1 MCIDKHDYARS
12 INGCVQHSQKQL
24 CCSGH
29 FYRAGGA
36 MGYLGSKAASG
47 AYQAII
53 ANMPA
58 HDLYIEAFLGTG
70 AIFNKKPQAMHSI
83 GLELDEITLSEFRPC
98 YPIELHN
105 QDALRFLT
113 TFEFENAANTFIYA
127 DPPYLAETRT
137 SSKRYRKELTTEQH
151 IELLTQFKRLSER
164 GVKIMLSG
172 YPSTLYDSLLTDWRT
187 YEFNV
192 MTRGGVRREKL
203 WMNYT
208 ADSLYWSTYAG
219 ANFTDRQRIKRKAE
233 RWAKNYQA
241 LDPKERLAVLAAML
255 EVE

>member
-1 MCIDKHDYARS
+1 
-12 INGCVQHSQKQL
+12 
-24 CCSGH
+24 
-29 FYRAGGA
+29 

-70 AIFNKKPQAMHSI
+70 AIFNKKPLAIRSI
-83 GLELDEITLSEFRPC
+83 GIELDELTLSEFRTN

-105 QDALRFLT
+105 QDTLDFLT
-113 TFEFENAANTFIYA
+113 AFDFESPANTFIYA
-127 DPPYLAETRT
+127 DPPYLPETRT
-137 SSKRYRKELTTEQH
+137 SNKRYRKELTIEQH
-151 IELLTQFKRLSER
+151 IELLNQFKCLSER

-172 YPSTLYDSLLTDWRT
+172 YPSELYDSLLTDWRT

-203 WMNYT
+203 WMNYE
-208 ADSLYWSTYAG
+208 ADSLHWSAYAG
-219 ANFTDRQRIKRKAE
+219 VNFTDRQRIKRKAQ

-241 LDPKERLAVLAAML
+241 LDPKERLAVLAAMM
-255 EVE
+255 EIE

>member
-1 MCIDKHDYARS
+1 
-12 INGCVQHSQKQL
+12 
-24 CCSGH
+24 
-29 FYRAGGA
+29 

-58 HDLYIEAFLGTG
+58 HELYIEAFLGTG
-70 AIFNKKPQAMHSI
+70 VIFNKKPQAIRSI
-83 GLELDEITLSEFRPC
+83 GIELDELTLSEFRPV

-105 QDALRFLT
+105 QDTLDFLT
-113 TFEFENAANTFIYA
+113 AFDFKSPTNTFIYA
-127 DPPYLAETRT
+127 DPPYLPDTRT
-137 SSKRYRKELTTEQH
+137 SSKRYRKELTIEQH
-151 IELLTQFKRLSER
+151 IELLVQFKYLSER

-172 YPSTLYDSLLTDWRT
+172 YPSELYDSQLTDWRT

-203 WMNYT
+203 WMNYE
-208 ADSLYWSTYAG
+208 ADCLHWSAYAG
-219 ANFTDRQRIKRKAE
+219 VNFTDRQRIKRKAK

-241 LDPKERLAVLAAML
+241 LEPKERLAVLAAMM
-255 EVE
+255 EVK

>member
-1 MCIDKHDYARS
+1 
-12 INGCVQHSQKQL
+12 
-24 CCSGH
+24 
-29 FYRAGGA
+29 

-58 HDLYIEAFLGTG
+58 HDVYIEAFLGTG
-70 AIFNKKPQAMHSI
+70 AIFNKKPQAIRSI
-83 GLELDEITLSEFRPC
+83 GIELDEITLSNFRSS

-105 QDALRFLT
+105 QDTLHFLK
-113 TFEFENAANTFIYA
+113 TFKFKDADSTFIYA
-127 DPPYLAETRT
+127 DPPYLPETRT
-137 SSKRYRKELTTEQH
+137 SNKRYKKELTTEQH
-151 IELLTQFKRLSER
+151 IELLTQLKRLSTQ

-172 YPSTLYDSLLTDWRT
+172 YPSKLYDSLLIDWRT

-208 ADSLYWSTYAG
+208 ADSVHWSTYAG
-219 ANFTDRQRIKRKAE
+219 SNFTDRQRIKRKAK
-233 RWAKNYQA
+233 RWAKKYQA
-241 LDPKERLAVLAAML
+241 LDTKERMAVLSAMM
-255 EVE
+255 EIE